1 MLRERI
7 ILFKR
12 LNILLDLFITAG
24 AFILAYYLRR
34 YSAGD
39 GLAEVG
45 PLSDYLWILVVILPI
60 WWIMFNTH
68 GAYYS
73 QRTTPYLSL
82 AWMVLRVVFWGGV
95 FLLAVLFAF
104 KSFMVSRWLI
114 GAFLILN
121 VTLLSMEKIA
131 IMTWL
136 QVIRKKG
143 FNFKTVLIVG
153 IGDRLREVKNKI
165 DQNPGWGMKVIGF
178 VAVDSSQTN
187 QTTIG
192 LERLGG
198 LEDLLDVTSENV
210 IDEVIF
216 AIPVGYLERVE
227 DAIRQCEEL
236 GLKTQVA
243 MNFYTPRVAKT
254 YVEDMDGLPLLTYSS
269 VSEDIAKLYLK
280 RSFDML
286 ASAMTLLILS
296 PVLLSIAVAV
306 WISSPGPILFR
317 QRRIGL
323 NGRPFVCYKFRTM
336 VEHAEGMQDELAEL
350 NEMSGPVFKIQDDPR
365 VTNLGRWLRK
375 FSMDELPQLL
385 NVVRGDL
392 SLVGP
397 RPPIVDEVRQYERW
411 HRRRLSMRP
420 GITGIWQVEGR
431 SQIPEFDEW
440 VRLDLQYIDNWSL
453 MLDFKILLKTIPT
466 VILGRGAH

>member
-1 MLRERI
+1 
-7 ILFKR
+7 
-12 LNILLDLFITAG
+12 
-24 AFILAYYLRR
+24 
-34 YSAGD
+34 
-39 GLAEVG
+39 
-45 PLSDYLWILVVILPI
+45 
-60 WWIMFNTH
+60 
-68 GAYYS
+68 
-73 QRTTPYLSL
+73 
-82 AWMVLRVVFWGGV
+82 
-95 FLLAVLFAF
+95 
-104 KSFMVSRWLI
+104 MVSRWLI

-280 RSFDML
+280 RFFDML
-286 ASAMTLLILS
+286 ASAIGLLILS
-296 PVLLSIAVAV
+296 PLLLSIAVAV
-306 WISSPGPILFR
+306 WISTPGPILFR
-317 QRRIGL
+317 QCRIGL
-323 NGRPFVCYKFRTM
+323 NGRRFVCYKFRTM
-336 VEHAEGMQDELAEL
+336 VEHAEGMQDELAER